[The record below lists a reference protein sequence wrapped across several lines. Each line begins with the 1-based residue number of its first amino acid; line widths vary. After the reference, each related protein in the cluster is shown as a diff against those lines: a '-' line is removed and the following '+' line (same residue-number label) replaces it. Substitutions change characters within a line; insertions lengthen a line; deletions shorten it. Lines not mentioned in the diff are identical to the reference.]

1 MWEIPRKV
9 CLIHIYYLEWLWI
22 ELTTS
27 GPRLAL
33 AAGSVLM
40 SNEKTIR
47 VNLVGNIAR
56 KGFVVYDAL
65 LFSLAIGCISKDE
78 GNWVSIGCGKCLLH

>member
-1 MWEIPRKV
+1 MGDPKEAMFNTYLLPRVAVDRAYYVRAKV
-9 CLIHIYYLEWLWI
+9 
-22 ELTTS
+22 S
-27 GPRLAL
+27 L

-78 GNWVSIGCGKCLLH
+78 GNWVSIGCGKCLFH